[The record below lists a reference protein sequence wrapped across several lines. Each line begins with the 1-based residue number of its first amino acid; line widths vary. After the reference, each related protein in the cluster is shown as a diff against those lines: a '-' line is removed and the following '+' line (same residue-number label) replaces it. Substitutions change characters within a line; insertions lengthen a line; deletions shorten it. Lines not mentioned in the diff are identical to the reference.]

1 MSDHAFPTH
10 ADVRKWQAQLEQLV
24 TEESAMKARHAE
36 EEARI
41 KNKRTR
47 LNKLIEA
54 ASAFMD
60 AMDDESP
67 VSIDDEKPGA
77 ASVPEPE
84 KPQVP
89 SKSAIA
95 TPATRR
101 ASNQTWTATI
111 HRVIQDEGRG
121 LTYQEL
127 KEGLLKTHLGE
138 TLQRTDKA
146 FYGGIAK
153 LESRQM
159 IVKHNGRL
167 FSPSGYKRFMND
179 VAAGLVE
186 DTPYTAA
193 SNSWQMS
200 PNEAAVARL
209 LSLHPKGLTTS
220 EIVESLLNDPPPDL
234 AVTKNRN
241 SLYNLL
247 ARERERGNLVKEGDT
262 YSLPLPETESSGSDE
277 EAAA

>member
-1 MSDHAFPTH
+1 
-10 ADVRKWQAQLEQLV
+10 
-24 TEESAMKARHAE
+24 MKARHAE

-54 ASAFMD
+54 AAAFMD
-60 AMDDESP
+60 AMNDESP
-67 VSIDDEKPGA
+67 VEVDEKPVA
-77 ASVPEPE
+77 VNLPEVE

-89 SKSAIA
+89 SKSEIA
-95 TPATRR
+95 RPATRR
-101 ASNQTWTATI
+101 AGNQTWTATI

-159 IVKHNGRL
+159 IIKHNGRL
-167 FSPSGYKRFMND
+167 FSPSGYKRFMDD
-179 VAAGLVE
+179 VAAGRVE
-186 DTPYTAA
+186 DTPYVAA
-193 SNSWQMS
+193 SNSWQVS
-200 PNEAAVARL
+200 PNEEAVTRL
-209 LSLHPKGLTTS
+209 LSRHPKGLTTS